1 VNLYRKMHEEF
12 FFAAALLRHDH
23 GIRSLSYDDIVLKG
37 KWLTEDEIEDFTLA
51 YMQGGEL

>member
-1 VNLYRKMHEEF
+1 MNLYRKMHEEF